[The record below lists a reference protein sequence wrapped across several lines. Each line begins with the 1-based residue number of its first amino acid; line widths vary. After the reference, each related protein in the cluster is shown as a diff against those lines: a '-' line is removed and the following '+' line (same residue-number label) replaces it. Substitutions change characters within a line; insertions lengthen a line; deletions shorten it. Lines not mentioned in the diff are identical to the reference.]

1 MSDHMSM
8 TDARA
13 YLGAWSTGDSVDM
26 WKVRAAWTIVK
37 AWEALGRLDREY
49 ASVAVSNPHPGRD
62 EYAAGYLAG
71 LDTACTWLQKS
82 LEES

>member
-1 MSDHMSM
+1 MSDRMSV
-8 TDARA
+8 TEAQL
-13 YLGAWSTGDSVDM
+13 YLDTWSKGDSVDM
-26 WKVRAAWTIVK
+26 WKVRAARTIVK